1 MKQAASHL
9 GTRRVLRALALIRQ
23 ESLAVE
29 LLAKEKN
36 VLFSGQIFFLL
47 GQGNGLGFI
56 LKIISL
62 VLIRKFQTDC
72 FKVLFLGEAE
82 TAGRLVIKFWFGD
95 VAWQK

>member
-36 VLFSGQIFFLL
+36 VLFSGQIFFSF
-47 GQGNGLGFI
+47 GA
-56 LKIISL
+56 
-62 VLIRKFQTDC
+62 R
-72 FKVLFLGEAE
+72 E
-82 TAGRLVIKFWFGD
+82 WFGFYPAD
-95 VAWQK
+95 YLTSLDQEIPD